1 MGEIA
6 IDNQNYFSGGSINT
20 TFSGGSNNTT
30 FSGGSNNTTFSGGS
44 GFESAESLP
53 GCVRNVLL
61 KMLHKRN
68 KTA

>member
-1 MGEIA
+1 MSMGEIA
-6 IDNQNYFSGGSINT
+6 IDNQKYFSGGSINT
-20 TFSGGSNNTT
+20 TFSGGST
-30 FSGGSNNTTFSGGS
+30 NTTFSGGS

-61 KMLHKRN
+61 KMLHKCN